1 MARPTRTFLPG
12 CPHLV
17 VQSTLDRKPALAGD
31 EAKQKYLDCLRD
43 VARLHDVKVHAYA
56 IGDDEVLLLL
66 TPEDGPSLSRMMQ
79 ALGRRFVAWL
89 NHRDQRRGTIWEG
102 RFSACPLLTHHFAL
116 QAQRMIEAALASTTP
131 AWSAGTSMVHA
142 QGARW
147 TSSSHHLGHKTDL
160 ALDSQAAYWA
170 LGNTPFDREARYR
183 ALLEEGLSRRETQQL
198 LQAARSARPLADEDS
213 LRQWEKRLGLSLL
226 RRPRGRPRKDAA
238 SEGRSA
244 S

>member
-17 VQSTLDRKPALAGD
+17 IQSTLDRKPALAGE

-56 IGDDEVLLLL
+56 IGDDEVQLLVS
-66 TPEDGPSLSRMMQ
+66 PSDAQSLSRMMQ

-116 QAQRMIEAALASTTP
+116 QAQRMIEAGLASSAP
-131 AWSAGTSMVHA
+131 AWSSGTNMVPLH
-142 QGARW
+142 GGRW
-147 TSSSHHLGHKTDL
+147 TSSAHHLGHKTDL
-160 ALDSQAAYWA
+160 ALESQAAYWA

-183 ALLEEGLSRRETQQL
+183 TLLEEGLSRRETQQL
-198 LQAARSARPLADEDS
+198 LLAARGAQPLADEDS
-213 LRQWEKRLGLSLL
+213 LRQWEKRLGLSLQ
-226 RRPRGRPRKDAA
+226 RRPRGRPRKDAGSDGRPA
-238 SEGRSA
+238 S
-244 S
+244 